1 MTSGIYLNVQT
12 PKQHEERKFKM
23 NELIKI
29 NYENAERPTVL
40 GRDLHEV
47 LGIKTEYKKWFE
59 RMTEYG
65 FIENE
70 DYVKVTQKC
79 LTSYT
84 GQNMTNHQL
93 TIEMAKELCMIQR
106 SDKGKRCRQY
116 FIELEKAWNT
126 PEMVM
131 GRALKIA
138 QNQLDSLK
146 YINAQL
152 ETSVA
157 VKDQQISE
165 LKPKASYYD
174 VVLNCP
180 DLLSTTKIAKD
191 YGKSAVWLNSYLH
204 DKKIQYK
211 QGGVWLLY
219 QNYAQCGYTS
229 TKTHNYNGDDG
240 IQHAKV
246 HTYWT
251 QKGRLFIYE
260 TLKSD
265 GILPLVEYKQS
276 A

>member
-1 MTSGIYLNVQT
+1 
-12 PKQHEERKFKM
+12 M
-23 NELIKI
+23 NEIK
-29 NYENAERPTVL
+29 V
-40 GRDLHEV
+40 
-47 LGIKTEYKKWFE
+47 
-59 RMTEYG
+59 
-65 FIENE
+65 IENNGQRVLTTVQIAE
-70 DYVKVTQKC
+70 LYGTDSKVISNNFNRNKERYTEGKHYYC
-79 LTSYT
+79 LT
-84 GQNMTNHQL
+84 GDAKRGFVNRHQ
-93 TIEMAKELCMIQR
+93 IEDGSKASNFYLWTEKGALLHAKSLNT
-106 SDKGKRCRQY
+106 D
-116 FIELEKAWNT
+116 KAWEVYDYLVENYFEVKDQRLT
-126 PEMVM
+126 GMKLIATAVVEAQ
-131 GRALKIA
+131 ALLKEKDNKICM
-138 QNQLDSLK
+138 
-146 YINAQL
+146 L
-152 ETSVA
+152 ETSIA

-211 QGGVWLLY
+211 QGGVRLLY

>member
-1 MTSGIYLNVQT
+1 M
-12 PKQHEERKFKM
+12 
-23 NELIKI
+23 
-29 NYENAERPTVL
+29 
-40 GRDLHEV
+40 
-47 LGIKTEYKKWFE
+47 
-59 RMTEYG
+59 
-65 FIENE
+65 
-70 DYVKVTQKC
+70 
-79 LTSYT
+79 
-84 GQNMTNHQL
+84 
-93 TIEMAKELCMIQR
+93 
-106 SDKGKRCRQY
+106 
-116 FIELEKAWNT
+116 
-126 PEMVM
+126 
-131 GRALKIA
+131 
-138 QNQLDSLK
+138 
-146 YINAQL
+146 L
-152 ETSVA
+152 ETSIA

>member
-1 MTSGIYLNVQT
+1 
-12 PKQHEERKFKM
+12 M

-29 NYENAERPTVL
+29 NYENADRPTVL

-65 FIENE
+65 FTENE
-70 DYVKVTQKC
+70 DYLRVSQKC
-79 LTSYT
+79 PTP
-84 GQNMTNHQL
+84 GGVQNIINHQL
-93 TIEMAKELCMIQR
+93 TIEMAKEICMIQR
-106 SDKGKRCRQY
+106 TDKGKQCRHY
-116 FIELEKAWNT
+116 FLELEKAWNT

-138 QNQLDSLK
+138 QNQIDSLK
-146 YINAQL
+146 YVNAQL

-157 VKDQQISE
+157 VKDKQISE

-180 DLLSTTKIAKD
+180 DLMSTTKIAKD

>member
-1 MTSGIYLNVQT
+1 
-12 PKQHEERKFKM
+12 M

-29 NYENAERPTVL
+29 NYENADRPTVL

-47 LGIKTEYKKWFE
+47 LEVGTPYNKWFP
-59 RMTEYG
+59 RMCEYG
-65 FIENE
+65 FTENE
-70 DYVKVTQKC
+70 DY
-79 LTSYT
+79 
-84 GQNMTNHQL
+84 MTMDKNVLRADGTPMPQIQHDHQL
-93 TIEMAKELCMIQR
+93 TIEMAKEICMIQR
-106 SDKGKRCRQY
+106 TDKGKQCRHY
-116 FIELEKAWNT
+116 FLELEKAWNT

-138 QNQLDSLK
+138 QNQIDSLK
-146 YINAQL
+146 YVNAQL

>member
-1 MTSGIYLNVQT
+1 
-12 PKQHEERKFKM
+12 M

-29 NYENAERPTVL
+29 NYENADRPTVL

-47 LGIKTEYKKWFE
+47 LGIETPYRIWFP
-59 RMTEYG
+59 RMCGYG
-65 FIENE
+65 FVENE
-70 DYVKVTQKC
+70 DYTPYKFVHP
-79 LTSYT
+79 
-84 GQNMTNHQL
+84 QNKQEITDHQL
-93 TIEMAKELCMIQR
+93 TIDMAKELCMIQR
-106 SDKGKRCRQY
+106 TDIGRQFRQY
-116 FIELEKAWNT
+116 FISIEEAWNT

-138 QNQLDSLK
+138 QNQIDSLK
-146 YINAQL
+146 YVNAQL

>member
-1 MTSGIYLNVQT
+1 
-12 PKQHEERKFKM
+12 M

-29 NYENAERPTVL
+29 NYGENSDRPTVL

-47 LGIKTEYKKWFE
+47 LEIKTAYKDWFP
-59 RMTEYG
+59 RMCEYG
-65 FIENE
+65 FIEGE
-70 DYVKVTQKC
+70 DFCSILSK
-79 LTSYT
+79 ST
-84 GQNMTNHQL
+84 GGRPSTDHQL
-93 TIEMAKELCMIQR
+93 TIDMAKELCMIQR
-106 SDKGKRCRQY
+106 TDIGRQFRQY
-116 FIELEKAWNT
+116 FISIEEAWNT

-138 QNQLDSLK
+138 QNQIDSLK
-146 YINAQL
+146 YVNAQL

>member
-1 MTSGIYLNVQT
+1 
-12 PKQHEERKFKM
+12 M
-23 NELIKI
+23 NELIEI
-29 NYENAERPTVL
+29 NYENADRPTVL

-47 LGIKTEYKKWFE
+47 LEVKTKYADWFK
-59 RMTEYG
+59 RMCEYG
-65 FIENE
+65 FAENT
-70 DYVKVTQKC
+70 DFVAISQKRE
-79 LTSYT
+79 TAQGNETTY
-84 GQNMTNHQL
+84 NDHQL
-93 TIEMAKELCMIQR
+93 TIEMAKEICMIQR
-106 SDKGKRCRQY
+106 TDKGKQCRHY
-116 FIELEKAWNT
+116 FLELEKAWNT

-138 QNQLDSLK
+138 QNQIDSLK
-146 YINAQL
+146 YVNAQL

>member
-1 MTSGIYLNVQT
+1 MYKSVNQ
-12 PKQHEERKFKM
+12 PKPSQLKKGKFKM

-29 NYENAERPTVL
+29 NYENADRPTVM
-40 GRDLHEV
+40 GRELHEALEV
-47 LGIKTEYKKWFE
+47 KTKYADWFK
-59 RMTEYG
+59 RMCEYG
-65 FIENE
+65 FAENT
-70 DYVKVTQKC
+70 DFVAISQKRE
-79 LTSYT
+79 TAQGNETTY
-84 GQNMTNHQL
+84 NDHQL
-93 TIEMAKELCMIQR
+93 TIEMAKEICMIQR
-106 SDKGKRCRQY
+106 TDKGKQCRQY

-138 QNQLDSLK
+138 QNQIDSLK
-146 YINAQL
+146 YVNAQL

>member
-1 MTSGIYLNVQT
+1 
-12 PKQHEERKFKM
+12 M
-23 NELIKI
+23 NELIKV
-29 NYENAERPTVL
+29 NYENSERPTVM
-40 GRDLHEV
+40 GRDLHEALEV
-47 LGIKTEYKKWFE
+47 KTAYKDWFP
-59 RMTEYG
+59 RMCEYG
-65 FIENE
+65 FEEGIDFCSFLSE
-70 DYVKVTQKC
+70 
-79 LTSYT
+79 ST
-84 GQNMTNHQL
+84 GGRPATDHQL
-93 TIEMAKELCMIQR
+93 TVDMAKEICMIQR
-106 SDKGKRCRQY
+106 SEKGKKCRQY
-116 FIELEKAWNT
+116 FLELEKAWNT

-138 QNQLDSLK
+138 QSQIDELK
-146 YINAQL
+146 HENYNL
-152 ETSVA
+152 TTTVA
-157 VKDQQISE
+157 IRDQQISE

>member
-1 MTSGIYLNVQT
+1 
-12 PKQHEERKFKM
+12 M

-29 NYENAERPTVL
+29 NYENADRPTVL

-65 FIENE
+65 FTENE
-70 DYVKVTQKC
+70 DYLRVSQKC
-79 LTSYT
+79 PTP
-84 GQNMTNHQL
+84 GGVQNIINHQL
-93 TIEMAKELCMIQR
+93 TIEMAKEICMIQR
-106 SDKGKRCRQY
+106 TDKGKQCRHY
-116 FIELEKAWNT
+116 FLELEKAWNT

-138 QNQLDSLK
+138 QNQIDSLK
-146 YINAQL
+146 YVNAQL

>member
-1 MTSGIYLNVQT
+1 
-12 PKQHEERKFKM
+12 
-23 NELIKI
+23 
-29 NYENAERPTVL
+29 
-40 GRDLHEV
+40 
-47 LGIKTEYKKWFE
+47 
-59 RMTEYG
+59 
-65 FIENE
+65 
-70 DYVKVTQKC
+70 
-79 LTSYT
+79 
-84 GQNMTNHQL
+84 
-93 TIEMAKELCMIQR
+93 MAKEICMIQR
-106 SDKGKRCRQY
+106 NDKGKRCRQY

-131 GRALKIA
+131 GRALKIT
-138 QNQLDSLK
+138 QNQIDSLK
-146 YINAQL
+146 YVNAQL

>member
-1 MTSGIYLNVQT
+1 
-12 PKQHEERKFKM
+12 M

-29 NYENAERPTVL
+29 NYEDNADRPTVL

-47 LGIKTEYKKWFE
+47 LEIKTEYKKWFE

-65 FIENE
+65 FTENE
-70 DYVKVTQKC
+70 DYLRVSQKC
-79 LTSYT
+79 PTP
-84 GQNMTNHQL
+84 GGVQNITNHQL
-93 TIEMAKELCMIQR
+93 TIEMAKEICMIQR
-106 SDKGKRCRQY
+106 TDKGKQCRQY
-116 FIELEKAWNT
+116 FLELEKAWNT

-138 QNQLDSLK
+138 QNQIDSLK
-146 YINAQL
+146 YVNAQL

>member
-1 MTSGIYLNVQT
+1 
-12 PKQHEERKFKM
+12 M

-29 NYENAERPTVL
+29 NYENADRPTVL
-40 GRDLHEV
+40 GRELHEALEV
-47 LGIKTEYKKWFE
+47 KTKYADWFK
-59 RMTEYG
+59 RMCEYG
-65 FIENE
+65 FAENT
-70 DYVKVTQKC
+70 DFVAISQKRE
-79 LTSYT
+79 TAQGNETTY
-84 GQNMTNHQL
+84 NDHQL
-93 TIEMAKELCMIQR
+93 TIEMAKEICMIQR
-106 SDKGKRCRQY
+106 TDKGKQCRQY
-116 FIELEKAWNT
+116 FLELEKAWNT

-138 QNQLDSLK
+138 QNQIDSLK
-146 YINAQL
+146 YVNAQL

-229 TKTHNYNGDDG
+229 TKTHNYNGDDD

>member
-1 MTSGIYLNVQT
+1 
-12 PKQHEERKFKM
+12 M

>member
-1 MTSGIYLNVQT
+1 
-12 PKQHEERKFKM
+12 M

-29 NYENAERPTVL
+29 NYENADRPTVL

-47 LGIKTEYKKWFE
+47 LEIKTEYKKWFE

-65 FIENE
+65 FTENE
-70 DYVKVTQKC
+70 DYLRVSQKC
-79 LTSYT
+79 PTP
-84 GQNMTNHQL
+84 GGVQNITNHQL
-93 TIEMAKELCMIQR
+93 TIEMAKEICMIQR
-106 SDKGKRCRQY
+106 TDKGKQCRQY

-138 QNQLDSLK
+138 QNQIDSLK
-146 YINAQL
+146 YVNAQL
-152 ETSVA
+152 KTNVA

-229 TKTHNYNGDDG
+229 TKLTITMAMMVFSMQRY
-240 IQHAKV
+240 
-246 HTYWT
+246 
-251 QKGRLFIYE
+251 
-260 TLKSD
+260 
-265 GILPLVEYKQS
+265 ILTGHKKADCSYTKL
-276 A
+276 